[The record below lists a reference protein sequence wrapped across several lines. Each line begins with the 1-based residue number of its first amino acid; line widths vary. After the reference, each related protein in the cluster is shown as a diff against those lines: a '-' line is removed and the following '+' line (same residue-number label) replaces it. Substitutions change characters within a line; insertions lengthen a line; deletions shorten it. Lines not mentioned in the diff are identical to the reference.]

1 MTSRRARIKGI
12 ANIPARR
19 KNDAPNA
26 DIGVKPEPAT
36 PEKNVQPSDDIK
48 VEQPS
53 PPKTN
58 ETTEPDKDVKQLST
72 KNDSREV
79 CIKTDISSQNNS
91 QPSNLNQP
99 SSSSTTTDH
108 NNELAVKLDSSNK
121 EIEVFRTSDS
131 KIQCTD
137 VTNQNETQSE
147 SVDSNC
153 EVPKSTGES
162 CSKPDVSDK
171 IQVGPKFARRWVPRP
186 AVKIPAI
193 ARRSKPA
200 ELPAKEPPANQNIE
214 NQEPVHTQNN
224 DVINTVSSE
233 VLLSPPR
240 LDPPA
245 TLAINKLPSTPD
257 LSIKIPTES
266 DRTLASPLSPSKTLN
281 RARIRP
287 SPKLV
292 RRNSVQGSASESED
306 DGRRSRNRIR
316 NDSVCSI
323 ASYTTETTPI
333 KDNVSAVRDRLKYVF
348 IHSYNNIYIF

>member
-26 DIGVKPEPAT
+26 DIGVKPEPAI
-36 PEKNVQPSDDIK
+36 PEKNVQPSDAVK
-48 VEQPS
+48 VEQSS

-58 ETTEPDKDVKQLST
+58 ETTGPVKDVKQLST

-99 SSSSTTTDH
+99 SSTTTDH
-108 NNELAVKLDSSNK
+108 KKELAVKPISTNK
-121 EIEVFRTSDS
+121 EIEIFRTSDS

-153 EVPKSTGES
+153 EVPKSAGES
-162 CSKPDVSDK
+162 CTKPDVTEKS
-171 IQVGPKFARRWVPRP
+171 QEGPKFARRWVPRP

-214 NQEPVHTQNN
+214 NEEPVHKQNN
-224 DVINTVSSE
+224 DVINNVPSE

-316 NDSVCSI
+316 NDSVCSVT
-323 ASYTTETTPI
+323 SYTTEATPV
-333 KDNVSAVRDRLKYVF
+333 KDNVSAVRDRLKFVL
-348 IHSYNNIYIF
+348 IRT